1 MHVRTQHVRTQ
12 HVRIHMERQERVCRG
27 LLSVRASVRSAC
39 QRGGMSS
46 KSTRAAAVR
55 LRPGWHQ
62 NSTKSAISPPVS
74 DSASVCV
81 ATATVAL
88 GVVDEAEAGHNAA
101 VSWVVLSGGGAAGG
115 NASEG
120 GSAAAR
126 GGLPRRLLR
135 DDLCTRVCADVTSRV
150 SCCSGGP
157 PETGGASGAAERDRP
172 RRCIQ
177 GLAASQVAPPQSCAE
192 APVWSM

>member
-12 HVRIHMERQERVCRG
+12 HVRIQMKKQERVCRG

-62 NSTKSAISPPVS
+62 KSTKSAISPPLS
-74 DSASVCV
+74 NSASVCV
-81 ATATVAL
+81 ATATLAL
-88 GVVDEAEAGHNAA
+88 DVLDEAQAGHNAA

-115 NASEG
+115 KASEG
-120 GSAAAR
+120 GSVPAP
-126 GGLPRRLLR
+126 GVLPRRLLR
-135 DDLCTRVCADVTSRV
+135 DDLCSRGCADVCGALSSWT
-150 SCCSGGP
+150 GGP
-157 PETGGASGAAERDRP
+157 PETGGLPLP
-172 RRCIQ
+172 RRET
-177 GLAASQVAPPQSCAE
+177 GRGDASRGWQPPN
-192 APVWSM
+192 